1 MQRLLCEDV
10 IYFSR
15 VVREGKDDVPGRDGQ
30 LKYKKQAKVLYDLMQ
45 LKPNVK
51 KPDYLKGCCNNVE
64 AAIRI
69 FDKDADLVQTAGYDV
84 PDDEKLLKILQE
96 KSDTMKI
103 HPKYNKCFA
112 HISKDIRD
120 KYADCFQQ
128 PF

>member
-1 MQRLLCEDV
+1 MIKRGNDK
-10 IYFSR
+10 F
-15 VVREGKDDVPGRDGQ
+15 VPGEKGQ
-30 LKYKKQAKVLYDLMQ
+30 KDYLKQARRIYDLMQ

-51 KPDYLKGCCNNVE
+51 KPDYLKGCCNNIE

-84 PDDEKLLKILQE
+84 PNDEKLLKILQE

-103 HPKYNKCFA
+103 LPKYNLCFA
-112 HISKDIRD
+112 HIPKDIRD
-120 KYADCFQQ
+120 KYKDCFEK